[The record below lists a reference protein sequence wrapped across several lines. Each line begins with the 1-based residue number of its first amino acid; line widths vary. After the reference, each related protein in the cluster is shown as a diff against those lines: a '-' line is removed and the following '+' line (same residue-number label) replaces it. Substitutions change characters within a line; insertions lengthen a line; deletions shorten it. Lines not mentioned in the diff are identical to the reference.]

1 MPIGNQLLQYK
12 WTFITILFLNSV
24 FVASI
29 ADLMSLEYG
38 YLLRGFSF
46 SIAYVTSNLPFIVR
60 LSTCLFNSRECLNDT
75 FIYQILFLV
84 FIIMMAFFYSS
95 KFPERYAPGKFDYFF
110 QSHQLFHFSSVG
122 MITCKLYL
130 LQKDALNCRK
140 ILMKILY
147 FQPDVYTTF
156 IPCLLNILIGSTFIS
171 VLLWYMVKMNTIY
184 WNILSKRLTNY
195 FIIYHLK
202 H

>member
-12 WTFITILFLNSV
+12 WTFITILSLNSV

-60 LSTCLFNSRECLNDT
+60 LSICLFNSRECLNDM

-95 KFPERYAPGKFDYFF
+95 KFPER
-110 QSHQLFHFSSVG
+110 
-122 MITCKLYL
+122 
-130 LQKDALNCRK
+130 LN
-140 ILMKILY
+140 
-147 FQPDVYTTF
+147 
-156 IPCLLNILIGSTFIS
+156 
-171 VLLWYMVKMNTIY
+171 
-184 WNILSKRLTNY
+184 
-195 FIIYHLK
+195 
-202 H
+202 